1 MPWAPLPCS
10 LQGAAAAMSRRPDR
24 VAGAEARR
32 LADTGLIGEY
42 LEGLPYRSRVLELTE
57 DDWLAWSFGQQREF
71 LDDLA
76 AKIRLYRAIH
86 DDADLWIALDDD
98 RAGGE
103 AVYPIALD
111 ALP

>member
-1 MPWAPLPCS
+1 MIVQPC
-10 LQGAAAAMSRRPDR
+10 LLLR
-24 VAGAEARR
+24 
-32 LADTGLIGEY
+32 
-42 LEGLPYRSRVLELTE
+42 
-57 DDWLAWSFGQQREF
+57 GQQREF